1 MFELNTMLDL
11 PDSLAANPA
20 NPTELLNPIKIIDA
34 MIDLRI
40 QLSELEQQIQSLQP
54 AFFAAC
60 HCLNTDKIA
69 LERAVISRKLTPG
82 QWTYS
87 PHIGEQESLLKQL
100 KREFQQL
107 HEPTSGRDVTWT
119 IKLLLATV

>member
-1 MFELNTMLDL
+1 MLDIPGSL
-11 PDSLAANPA
+11 PVNSANS
-20 NPTELLNPIKIIDA
+20 THLFDPIEIIDA

-40 QLSELEQQIQSLQP
+40 QLSQLEQQIQSLQP

-60 HCLNTDKIA
+60 LALNTDKIS
-69 LERAVISRKLTPG
+69 LERAIITRKLTPG

-87 PHIGEQESLLKQL
+87 PQIGEQEAVLKQL

>member
-1 MFELNTMLDL
+1 MLDL
-11 PDSLAANPA
+11 PDELPTNPA
-20 NPTELLNPIKIIDA
+20 NPTGLLNPVEIIDA

-60 HCLNTDKIA
+60 LALNTDKIS
-69 LERAVISRKLTPG
+69 LERAIITRKLTPG

-87 PHIGEQESLLKQL
+87 PQIGEQEALLKQL

>member
-1 MFELNTMLDL
+1 MLDL
-11 PDSLAANPA
+11 PNSLPA
-20 NPTELLNPIKIIDA
+20 NPNELLNPTEIIDA

-40 QLSELEQQIQSLQP
+40 QLAQLEQQIQSLQP

-60 HCLNTDKIA
+60 LALNTDKIA

-87 PHIGEQESLLKQL
+87 PDIGEQEALLKQL

-119 IKLLLATV
+119 IKLLLATA